1 MSTSGACTHIAL
13 LSRPPSAYAYD
24 QTLTP
29 VDVLNPNPKDLL
41 RAHSCILNHDEDILQ
56 GLFHDS
62 EQLRLG
68 FWVDDQFTAY
78 FSSA

>member
-1 MSTSGACTHIAL
+1 
-13 LSRPPSAYAYD
+13 
-24 QTLTP
+24 